1 MKSLLFSGG
10 AALNVVREGGLG
22 IVVIINKML
31 NESIF
36 LTIFLSHFLNP
47 FRN

>member
-22 IVVIINKML
+22 IVVIINKVL
-31 NESIF
+31 NQNIF
-36 LTIFLSHFLNP
+36 LTIILSHFLNP